1 MAFAVNKEGL
11 FFSLSTTSTSYGY
24 DCGAHWLIPKYIFM
38 EETC

>member
-1 MAFAVNKEGL
+1 MALVVNKEGL
-11 FFSLSTTSTSYGY
+11 FSSLSTTSTTGY